1 MKTKKTLLIF
11 ITDIIPLVVISLMGI
26 FKFKLFLQI
35 LGSETLGL
43 YQLFTQIMTYV
54 ALVDGGLSSAVL
66 YSLYKPNAEG
76 DNKKFKALLAGA
88 FKRFSLIGA
97 VVFGIACVVSLFVPL
112 LIKDTPFD
120 NLYIILT
127 FLLFSTSNVIGYFFV
142 PYDCLLE
149 VKEKKHI
156 YNIIIQGGQIVLS
169 ATEIIM
175 LLNNVRFEFILIMHS
190 VVKLMA
196 SLVEMYVCKRLYPDV
211 KLTQKEKDYEFK
223 KKIGALIFHKINGLV
238 GSNVDSIIISSLLG
252 LKYVAIY
259 STYNYII
266 NMMKN
271 ILGKLSTSMTAIIGN
286 YMVKSKTKV
295 YEIYQE
301 FNSMLFYIAIVI
313 CTSLTLAINGFI
325 DIFYEGE
332 IETSGMIA
340 VSFVAIMF
348 TFIVKMSTTLFVS
361 AGGLYKETRH
371 CAITDT
377 IVNLVLSLTLVHF
390 VGISGVLIATAVAV
404 FIAEYILKTRVVHKY
419 IFEISSK
426 GYFIKNIKFFIIYI
440 LDLLLGYIVISN
452 ITINNI
458 LVWFVVFV
466 IFTIINALIIL
477 FIFYLLKEVKFLDRF
492 KYLLKRNDKNEKST
506 DVAK

>member
-1 MKTKKTLLIF
+1 MKTKKTILIF
-11 ITDIIPLVVISLMGI
+11 ITDIIPLLVVSFLGI

-66 YSLYKPNAEG
+66 YSLYKPNTEG
-76 DNKKFKALLAGA
+76 DKKKFNALLAGA

-97 VVFGIACVVSLFVPL
+97 TVFGIAFITSFFVPFF
-112 LIKDTPFD
+112 IKDTPFD
-120 NLYIILT
+120 YWYIIIT

-142 PYDCLLE
+142 PYNCLLE

-156 YNIIIQGGQIVLS
+156 YNIIIQGGQIILS

-175 LLNNVRFEFILIMHS
+175 LLNNMKFELILIMHS
-190 VVKLMA
+190 VVKLL
-196 SLVEMYVCKRLYPDV
+196 SHLVEMYICKKEYPDI
-211 KLTQKEKDYEFK
+211 KLTQKDKNYEFK
-223 KKIGALIFHKINGLV
+223 THIGALIFHKINGLV
-238 GSNVDSIIISSLLG
+238 GSNIDSIIISSMLG
-252 LKYVAIY
+252 LEYVAIY

-271 ILGKLSTSMTAIIGN
+271 ILGKLSASMTAIIGN
-286 YMVKSKTKV
+286 YMVKSKEKV

-301 FNSMLFYIAIVI
+301 FNSMLFYIAIVV

-325 DIFYEGE
+325 EIFYEGE
-332 IETSGMIA
+332 IQTESLIA
-340 VSFVAIMF
+340 ISFVAILF
-348 TFIVKMSTTLFVS
+348 TFIIKMSTTLFVS
-361 AGGLYKETRH
+361 AGGLYKETKH

-377 IVNLVLSLTLVHF
+377 IVNLILSLTLIHYI
-390 VGISGVLIATAVAV
+390 GISGVLIATAVAV

-419 IFEISSK
+419 IFEKSPK
-426 GYFIKNIKFFIIYI
+426 KYFIKNIKFFIIYI
-440 LDLLLGYIVISN
+440 IDLIAGHYIIN
-452 ITINNI
+452 LITINNI
-458 LVWFVVFV
+458 FVWFIAFA

-477 FIFYLLKEVKFLDRF
+477 LVFYLLKETKFIERF
-492 KYLLKRNDKNEKST
+492 QYLFKKKGRK
-506 DVAK
+506 